1 MRWNWRI
8 VLLLGVCCWL
18 HPAGSPALTIPQT
31 AQGPIIQRAYEF
43 ILLLDQHKPREAW
56 AQMTLYFRKKLSLQ
70 SWQRLYRNQR
80 LRFGLPLER
89 RLDGYR
95 FFSTF
100 EKATD
105 GLYLEVRFRTDFEAR
120 ANVSEQVV
128 MYKDFDGRWRVIGYF
143 IELE

>member
-1 MRWNWRI
+1 MRWNWLI
-8 VLLLGVCCWL
+8 VLLFIGFCLPGE
-18 HPAGSPALTIPQT
+18 AQALKVPQT
-31 AQGPIIQRAYEF
+31 AQGPIIQKAYEF
-43 ILLLDQHKPREAW
+43 ILLLDRHEPLKAW
-56 AQMTLYFRKKLSLQ
+56 AQTTRYFRRKLSPQ

-80 LRFGLPLER
+80 LRFGEPLDR
-89 RLDGYR
+89 QLAGYR

-120 ANVSEQVV
+120 TNVSEQVM

-143 IELE
+143 VELD